1 MTVVSMLTAVAMT
14 VVSMVTVSMV
24 TVVTW
29 LQAILMS
36 MSLQGMVDEL
46 IQKKNGDRM
55 KQVSVAFWVGHGFRI
70 ENDVFF
76 K

>member
-1 MTVVSMLTAVAMT
+1 
-14 VVSMVTVSMV
+14 MVTVSIV
-24 TVVTW
+24 TVATW

-55 KQVSVAFWVGHGFRI
+55 KQVGVAFWVVRPSG
-70 ENDVFF
+70 
-76 K
+76 